1 VMVLALLLPLLAAM
15 MPPNPIHDAATYMT
29 LVDRTSHGV
38 RYMVRAPD
46 SAPLDVV
53 HVFGKPRERGRAHG
67 SLLARRLLEF
77 LYVDMPLFYESEVA
91 SLDLSGLPS
100 WLVAAIEKIEP
111 SVEDRAAQIFDL
123 ALGWLEGV
131 QRPFNTAS
139 ASGVYDE
146 LDAIAEGMCAQI
158 GTSTGPCANVTA
170 VQRQL
175 HLVNVLPDL
184 IRMQCSMLGAWGDAV
199 AAADGALVQMRSL
212 DFGAGPFANNTLLL
226 VHHPSGG
233 AQPFASLTFP
243 GFAGVVTGLSPSAA
257 VSEKV
262 NDLAGGG
269 KPPGSYEGQSTAY
282 VIRDMVQFATAK
294 EEAATIAANATR
306 TWGVWLGVGD
316 HASQQLEVIEYS
328 RASADT
334 FDATTLPAKTGQPP
348 IRHVAYVDKHPQ
360 PSTKD
365 DTLPT
370 TLARLVGTLSAEV
383 VAHIKIPPDA
393 F

>member
-1 VMVLALLLPLLAAM
+1 M
-15 MPPNPIHDAATYMT
+15 
-29 LVDRTSHGV
+29 
-38 RYMVRAPD
+38 
-46 SAPLDVV
+46 
-53 HVFGKPRERGRAHG
+53 
-67 SLLARRLLEF
+67 
-77 LYVDMPLFYESEVA
+77 
-91 SLDLSGLPS
+91 
-100 WLVAAIEKIEP
+100 
-111 SVEDRAAQIFDL
+111 
-123 ALGWLEGV
+123 
-131 QRPFNTAS
+131 
-139 ASGVYDE
+139 
-146 LDAIAEGMCAQI
+146 
-158 GTSTGPCANVTA
+158 
-170 VQRQL
+170 
-175 HLVNVLPDL
+175 
-184 IRMQCSMLGAWGDAV
+184 
-199 AAADGALVQMRSL
+199 
-212 DFGAGPFANNTLLL
+212 
-226 VHHPSGG
+226 
-233 AQPFASLTFP
+233 
-243 GFAGVVTGLSPSAA
+243 
-257 VSEKV
+257 

-316 HASQQLEVIEYS
+316 RASQQLEVIFRLLMIASECDSPQVIDASDCFRLLMIASECDSPQVIEYS